1 MAQGVMIIAEQRD
14 GDIRKISYELV
25 SEGKRLADASGQEL
39 TAVLLGSNIKDKAAE
54 LGKYGAPKVLVA
66 DDPRLEKYTTDAYAA
81 VIAEIVKANDPAIL
95 LLGAS
100 SQGKDL
106 AGRLAAKLG
115 VGMAQDC
122 TQFSVDG
129 GKLVAIR
136 PIYAGKAYAKV
147 TYDDS
152 YPNMATARPNVMAI
166 NEPGDSSAEIADAS
180 FTLDDAAIKT
190 KVAEE
195 IKDESGKVDLT
206 EADKIVAGGRGVK
219 GPEGFEVLEKLA
231 EAIGASV
238 GASRSAVD
246 AGWRTHTDQVGQTG
260 KVVSPTLYIACGI
273 SGAIQHLAG
282 MSTSKYVVAINKDPE
297 APIFQKA
304 DYGIVDDLFNVVP
317 ALAEEVKK
325 VM

>member
-25 SEGKRLADASGQEL
+25 SEGKRLADASGQKL

-54 LGKYGAPKVLVA
+54 LGKYGAAKVLVA
-66 DDPRLEKYTTDAYAA
+66 DDPRLEKYTTDAYAT
-81 VIAEIVKANDPAIL
+81 VIAEIVRTSDPAIL

-100 SQGKDL
+100 AQGKDL
-106 AGRLAAKLG
+106 SGRLAAKLG

-122 TQFSVDG
+122 TQFAVEG
-129 GKLVAIR
+129 GKLVATR

-152 YPNMATARPNVMAI
+152 YPNMATARPNVMAV
-166 NEPGDSSAEIADAS
+166 NEPADSAAEIADAA
-180 FTLDDAAIKT
+180 FTLDDSAIKT
-190 KVAEE
+190 KVAEAV
-195 IKDESGKVDLT
+195 KDVSGKVDLT

-246 AGWRTHTDQVGQTG
+246 AGWRTHKDQVGQTG

-282 MSTSKYVVAINKDPE
+282 MSTSKFVVAINKDPE

-304 DYGIVDDLFNVVP
+304 DYGIVDDLFSVVP